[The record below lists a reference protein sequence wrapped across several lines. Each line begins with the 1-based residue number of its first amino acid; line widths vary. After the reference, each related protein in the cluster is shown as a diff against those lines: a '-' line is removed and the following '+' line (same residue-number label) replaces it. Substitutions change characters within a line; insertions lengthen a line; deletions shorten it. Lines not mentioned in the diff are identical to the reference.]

1 MDFPEMKYHD
11 SGEVPCEYWASV
23 RPKFPKFKPKVEDED
38 TSDNPTVIIPRPL
51 SPPPPIEDRWFY
63 PF

>member
-1 MDFPEMKYHD
+1 MDFPEMKYHE

-23 RPKFPKFKPKVEDED
+23 RPKFKVKPKVEDED
-38 TSDNPTVIIPRPL
+38 TSDNPTVIIPRPKVE
-51 SPPPPIEDRWFY
+51 PPPIEDRWFF